1 MASGTA
7 KVVRLSL
14 DAERLAFFRFGR
26 IGDRIILTNDA
37 AQFHLLDEADFEL
50 LLAGGI
56 TSDHPEHRALT
67 DKGFL
72 RPGLDLDGLANRI
85 RRKKSHVGQGPHLHI
100 VLPTLRCNQTCRYCH
115 ASRTPIDA
123 HDTDMTLETAKRV
136 VDLALQ
142 TTSPVVNIEFQGGE
156 PTLNFPVVKFVV
168 EYSREKNRVEGKELT
183 HSIVTNLTA
192 MDTERAD
199 WLVDNDVMICTS
211 LDGPEELHN
220 WNRAWTGQRPKDG
233 AAAGNAYKE
242 TLRWMGYID
251 QRYRDQEREPELW
264 HVDALMT
271 TTRKTFDHWKE
282 TIDLYVDQGL
292 RSIHLRP
299 LNPYGFAL
307 STWENIGYTT
317 VEYLAF
323 YEKCLDYILELNRQ
337 GVEILEGSAAVLL
350 AKMLTPDDPNFVDIL
365 SPCGAGTGQIAYN
378 YDGRIFTCDEARMT
392 AAMGDD
398 RFAIGDVSNTGY
410 TQVVQ
415 HPTVKAMALASLQ
428 DALPACDTCW
438 NKPFCGVCPM
448 HNYMMGGDLF
458 GQRPNSPKCT
468 EYMTISRLL
477 LEKLDADTDGSTE
490 KILRR
495 WTVRRQRTLTRDCG
509 I

>member
-1 MASGTA
+1 MAAG
-7 KVVRLSL
+7 KVKAVRLQL
-14 DAERLAFFRFGR
+14 DADKLAFFRFGR
-26 IGDRIILTNDA
+26 IGERIVLTNDA
-37 AQFHLLDEADFEL
+37 AEFILLDEADFNL
-50 LLAGGI
+50 LLAGQI
-56 TSDHPEHRALT
+56 TPEHPAHAELME
-67 DKGFL
+67 KGFL
-72 RPGLDLDGLANRI
+72 RQGIDLDKLSDRI
-85 RRKKSHVGQGPHLHI
+85 RRKKAHVGQGPHLHI

-115 ASRTPIDA
+115 ASRAPLD
-123 HDTDMTLETAKRV
+123 DPSTDMTLETAKRV

-142 TTSPVVNIEFQGGE
+142 TTSPLVNFEFQGGE

-192 MDTERAD
+192 MDEERAN
-199 WLVDNDVMICTS
+199 WLVDNEVMICAS

-220 WNRAWTGQRPKDG
+220 WNRAWTGVG
-233 AAAGNAYKE
+233 AGNAYGE
-242 TLRWMGYID
+242 TLRWMEYIN
-251 QRYRDQEREPELW
+251 QRYRDQGREPELW

-282 TIDLYVDQGL
+282 VIDLYVDQGL

-307 STWENIGYTT
+307 STWENIGYSAD
-317 VEYLAF
+317 EYLAF

-337 GVEILEGSAAVLL
+337 GVQIIEGTAAVML

-365 SPCGAGTGQIAYN
+365 SPCGAGTGQVAYN
-378 YDGRIFTCDEARMT
+378 FDGRIFTCDEARMT

-398 RFAIGDVSNTGY
+398 RFAIGDVKDTGY
-410 TQVVQ
+410 NQVVR

-458 GQRPNSPKCT
+458 GQRPNSPKCA

-477 LEKLDADTDGSTE
+477 LERLDSDPDGSTE
-490 KILRR
+490 KIFRR
-495 WTVRRQRTLTRDCG
+495 WTVRRQRAITRDCG
-509 I
+509 L